1 MVADDLTAMDLSARF
16 QYLLGY
22 YPSRAT
28 TDGSYMKIEVRTT
41 RPGVTLHFRRGYYAR
56 PPQPALGRRELM
68 SYTRISRAFEYAP
81 PIDDIRVRGRATAS
95 KDASGARQVG
105 VDVTIDTS
113 RLAFE
118 LVNGRHVGSVE
129 VVVFAIDGRQRQVAD
144 LWQRLELNLSDTTY
158 RKFVAA
164 AIPYKATLQVP
175 GTQQVEAVKV
185 VVYDYAA
192 DLVGSVVLKTGR

>member
-22 YPSRAT
+22 YPSRVT

-41 RPGVTLHFRRGYYAR
+41 RPGVTLQFRRGYYAR
-56 PPQPALGRRELM
+56 PPLPALGKREML
-68 SYTRISRAFEYAP
+68 SYARISRAFEYAP
-81 PIDDIRVRGRATAS
+81 PIDDIRVRGAATAS
-95 KDASGARQVG
+95 KDASGAREVG

-118 LVNGRHVGSVE
+118 LVNGRYVGSVE

-175 GTQQVEAVKV
+175 GPQQVEAVKI